1 VTQSVRDPRLHVF
14 LGGEGS
20 DLPTLAT
27 KLAAL
32 PGNAYGQVFLVLGS
46 DEQLPALP
54 APARVQLHLLRGERT
69 SEQRAE
75 AVATAALAWLREWM
89 IGDPA
94 RSDREFIIWLG
105 CGASEPTSAVD
116 RLISDSL
123 HDAHS

>member
-1 VTQSVRDPRLHVF
+1 VRDPRLHVF
-14 LGGEGS
+14 LGGEAS
-20 DLPTLAT
+20 DLPILAT

-32 PGNAYGQVFLVLGS
+32 PSGAYGQVVLVLGP
-46 DEQLPALP
+46 DDQLPALP
-54 APARVQLHLLRGERT
+54 APARVQLHVLRGER
-69 SEQRAE
+69 SAEQRAE

-105 CGASEPTSAVD
+105 CGTSAPTTAVD

>member
-1 VTQSVRDPRLHVF
+1 MRDPRLHVF
-14 LGGEGS
+14 LGGEGG
-20 DLPTLAT
+20 DLPILAA

-32 PGNAYGQVFLVLGS
+32 PGNAYGQVVLVLGP

-54 APARVQLHLLRGERT
+54 APARVQLHVLRGKRT
-69 SEQRAE
+69 PEQRAE

-89 IGDPA
+89 IGDPT
-94 RSDREFIIWLG
+94 RGDREFIVWLG
-105 CGASEPTSAVD
+105 CGESAPTVAVD